1 MELSD
6 VQDRIERFI
15 RGRFAVSDGDPHFDR
30 TIDLFESG
38 YVDSV
43 GVVELLAFLAEEF
56 GVEVPEN
63 LLLSEDFTNVD
74 GIARIVEQLR

>member
-15 RGRFAVSDGDPHFDR
+15 RERFAVSDGDPHFDR

>member
-1 MELSD
+1 VEFSD
-6 VQDRIERFI
+6 VQDRVEGFVRSKFS
-15 RGRFAVSDGDPHFDR
+15 VSEDDPHFDR

-43 GVVELLAFLAEEF
+43 GVVELLAFLNEEF

-63 LLLSEDFTNVD
+63 LLLSEDFTNVN

>member
-1 MELSD
+1 MEVSD
-6 VQDRIERFI
+6 VQDRIERFVRNKFSI
-15 RGRFAVSDGDPHFDR
+15 SDGDPHFDR

-43 GVVELLAFLAEEF
+43 GVVELLAFLNEEF

-63 LLLSEDFTNVD
+63 LLLSEDFTSVN